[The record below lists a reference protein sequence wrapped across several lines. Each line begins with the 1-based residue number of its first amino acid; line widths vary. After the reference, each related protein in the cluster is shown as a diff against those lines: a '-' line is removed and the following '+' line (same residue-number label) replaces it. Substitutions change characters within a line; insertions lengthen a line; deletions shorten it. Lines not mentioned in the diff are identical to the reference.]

1 MTPTITL
8 ELLERYEQVKGE
20 LERSPSAHLVDREA
34 WELVDELVLDL
45 HLINHGYATESYE
58 RHVERRLKEV
68 CADAD
73 TIDRLRHLRL

>member
-1 MTPTITL
+1 
-8 ELLERYEQVKGE
+8 
-20 LERSPSAHLVDREA
+20 
-34 WELVDELVLDL
+34 VDELVLDL

-68 CADAD
+68 CADAA

>member
-1 MTPTITL
+1 MSPTITM
-8 ELLERYEQVKGE
+8 ELLDRYEEVKGD
-20 LERSPSAHLVDREA
+20 LERSPMAHSVDREA

-68 CADAD
+68 CTDAG
-73 TIDRLRHLRL
+73 TIERLRHLHL

>member
-20 LERSPSAHLVDREA
+20 LERSPSSPLVDREA

-58 RHVERRLKEV
+58 RHVERRLKDV

>member
-1 MTPTITL
+1 MITH
-8 ELLERYEQVKGE
+8 ELLDLYESVKGE
-20 LERSPSAHLVDREA
+20 YDKLNLAKRPDEVL

-68 CADAD
+68 CADEA

>member
-1 MTPTITL
+1 
-8 ELLERYEQVKGE
+8 
-20 LERSPSAHLVDREA
+20 LVDREA

-68 CADAD
+68 CADEA
-73 TIDRLRHLRL
+73 TIHRLRHLRL

>member
-8 ELLERYEQVKGE
+8 ELLDRYEQVKGE
-20 LERSPSAHLVDREA
+20 LERSSSAHLVDPAA

-58 RHVERRLKEV
+58 RHVDRRLKEV
-68 CADAD
+68 CADEA
-73 TIDRLRHLRL
+73 TIHRLRHLRL